1 MLELHQAHLE
11 ELIPAEALWSQVFG
25 DDAAFQRDFYA
36 LTDLSGPL
44 VLTED
49 GQVQAMLALP
59 EVTLTF
65 PDGWSVKGGYVYAL
79 ATHPEGRGRGY
90 AGLLLRYACEIL
102 RKRQADCVLTVPAQ
116 PSLFSFFAKN
126 GFAPAF
132 RHRRVTARPAAA
144 PARPISPEAYD
155 ALRESLLAST
165 THVVQGPGQMAFQ
178 QRLCPH
184 PGSGLYRLELAHG
197 PGCAAVECWPG
208 APVVKELLCDPLDE
222 GQGAAAAAALCG
234 GPAQVRLPAFG
245 EEDGQPFGAIQ
256 WLYGAAPSRWRLA
269 PWGYLGLAFD

>member
-1 MLELHQAHLE
+1 MLELHQARLE
-11 ELIPAEALWSQVFG
+11 ELSPAEALWSRVFG
-25 DDAAFQRDFYA
+25 DDTAFQRDFYT

-65 PDGWSVKGGYVYAL
+65 PDGWRVKGGYVYAL
-79 ATHPEGRGRGY
+79 ATRPEGRGRGY
-90 AGLLLRYACEIL
+90 AGLLLRYACQVL
-102 RKRQADCVLTVPAQ
+102 KSRGADCVLTVPAQ
-116 PSLFSFFAKN
+116 PSLFSFFGKN

-132 RHRRVTARPAAA
+132 RHRRVTARPAPA
-144 PARPISPEAYD
+144 PARPISPEEYD
-155 ALRESLLAST
+155 ALRESLLAGT

-197 PGCAAVECWPG
+197 PGCAAVERWPG
-208 APVVKELLCDPLDE
+208 APVVKELLCHPRDE

-234 GPAQVRLPAFG
+234 GPAQVRLPAG
-245 EEDGQPFGAIQ
+245 QEGGQPFGAIQ
-256 WLYGAAPSRWRLA
+256 WLYGAAPSRWRRLPRA
-269 PWGYLGLAFD
+269 YLGLAFD

>member
-25 DDAAFQRDFYA
+25 DDAAFQRDFYV

-65 PDGWSVKGGYVYAL
+65 PDRWNVKGGYVYAL
-79 ATHPEGRGRGY
+79 ATRPEARGRGY

-102 RKRQADCVLTVPAQ
+102 RKRQADCILTVPAQ

-132 RHRRVTARPAAA
+132 YHRRVEARPAAA
-144 PARPISPEAYD
+144 PARSISPEAYD
-155 ALRESLLAST
+155 ALRESLLAGT

-197 PGCAAVECWPG
+197 PGCAAVERWPG
-208 APVVKELLCDPLDE
+208 RPVVKELLCHPLDE
-222 GQGAAAAAALCG
+222 AQGAAAAAALCAA
-234 GPAQVRLPAFG
+234 PAQVRLPG
-245 EEDGQPFGAIQ
+245 GPEDTPFGAIR
-256 WLYGAAPSRWRLA
+256 WLYAAPPSRWQRS
-269 PWGYLGLAFD
+269 PRGYLGLAFD

>member
-49 GQVQAMLALP
+49 GQVQAMLGLP

-79 ATHPEGRGRGY
+79 ATRPEARGRGY

-102 RKRQADCVLTVPAQ
+102 RKRQADCILTVPAQ

-132 RHRRVTARPAAA
+132 YHRRVEARPAAA
-144 PARPISPEAYD
+144 PARSISPEEYD
-155 ALRESLLAST
+155 ALRESLLTGT
-165 THVVQGPGQMAFQ
+165 THVVQAPGQMEFQ
-178 QRLCPH
+178 RRLCPH
-184 PGSGLYRLELAHG
+184 PGSGLY
-197 PGCAAVECWPG
+197 GC
-208 APVVKELLCDPLDE
+208 
-222 GQGAAAAAALCG
+222 QGAAVPSPGRGAGCRCRRRPVRWSGPGASACPPGGGAALRRHPLAVRRRPLPLAAAPPG
-234 GPAQVRLPAFG
+234 LPGVGF
-245 EEDGQPFGAIQ
+245 
-256 WLYGAAPSRWRLA
+256 
-269 PWGYLGLAFD
+269 

>member
-79 ATHPEGRGRGY
+79 ATRPEARGRGY

-102 RKRQADCVLTVPAQ
+102 RKRQADCILTVPAQ

-132 RHRRVTARPAAA
+132 YHRRVEARPAAA
-144 PARPISPEAYD
+144 PARSISPEAYD
-155 ALRESLLAST
+155 ALRESLLTGT
-165 THVVQGPGQMAFQ
+165 THVVQDPGQMEFQ
-178 QRLCPH
+178 RRLCPH

-208 APVVKELLCDPLDE
+208 APVVKELLCHPQDE
-222 GQGAAAAAALCG
+222 EQGAAAAAALCG
-234 GPAQVRLPAFG
+234 GPAQVRLPAPQ
-245 EEDGQPFGAIQ
+245 EKGQPFGAIR
-256 WLYGAAPSRWRLA
+256 WLYGAAPSRWQRS
-269 PWGYLGLAFD
+269 PRGYLGLAFD

>member
-79 ATHPEGRGRGY
+79 ATRPEGRGRGY

-102 RKRQADCVLTVPAQ
+102 RKRQADCILTVPA
-116 PSLFSFFAKN
+116 PSSLFAFFAKN

-132 RHRRVTARPAAA
+132 YQRRVEARSVPA
-144 PARPISPEAYD
+144 PASPLSGEEYN
-155 ALRESLLAST
+155 ALRETLLAGA
-165 THVVQGPGQMAFQ
+165 THISQGPGQMEFQ
-178 QRLCPH
+178 RILCPA

-208 APVVKELLCDPLDE
+208 RPVVKELLCHPLDE
-222 GQGAAAAAALCG
+222 AQGAAAAAALCAA
-234 GPAQVRLPAFG
+234 PAQVRLPG
-245 EEDGQPFGAIQ
+245 GPEDTPFGAIR
-256 WLYGAAPSRWRLA
+256 WLYAAPPSRWQRS
-269 PWGYLGLAFD
+269 PQGYLGLAFD

>member
-79 ATHPEGRGRGY
+79 ATRPEARGRGY

-102 RKRQADCVLTVPAQ
+102 RKRQADCILTVP
-116 PSLFSFFAKN
+116 PHPPLFSFFFQK
-126 GFAPAF
+126 GLFPFSFHPPGGGVAPAGY
-132 RHRRVTARPAAA
+132 
-144 PARPISPEAYD
+144 S
-155 ALRESLLAST
+155 
-165 THVVQGPGQMAFQ
+165 
-178 QRLCPH
+178 
-184 PGSGLYRLELAHG
+184 
-197 PGCAAVECWPG
+197 
-208 APVVKELLCDPLDE
+208 
-222 GQGAAAAAALCG
+222 
-234 GPAQVRLPAFG
+234 
-245 EEDGQPFGAIQ
+245 
-256 WLYGAAPSRWRLA
+256 WR
-269 PWGYLGLAFD
+269 

>member
-79 ATHPEGRGRGY
+79 ATRPEGRGRGY

-102 RKRQADCVLTVPAQ
+102 RKRQADCILTVPA
-116 PSLFSFFAKN
+116 PSSLFAFFAKN

-132 RHRRVTARPAAA
+132 YQRRVEARSVPA
-144 PARPISPEAYD
+144 PASPLSGEEYN
-155 ALRESLLAST
+155 ALRETLLAGA
-165 THVVQGPGQMAFQ
+165 THISQGPGQMEFQ
-178 QRLCPH
+178 RILCPA

-197 PGCAAVECWPG
+197 PGCAAVERWPG
-208 APVVKELLCDPLDE
+208 RPVVKELLCHPLDE
-222 GQGAAAAAALCG
+222 AQGAAAAAALCAA
-234 GPAQVRLPAFG
+234 PAQVRLPG
-245 EEDGQPFGAIQ
+245 GPEDTPFRAIR
-256 WLYGAAPSRWRLA
+256 WLYAAPPSRWQRS
-269 PWGYLGLAFD
+269 PQGYLGLAFD

>member
-79 ATHPEGRGRGY
+79 ATRPEGRGRGY

-102 RKRQADCVLTVPAQ
+102 RKRQGDCVLTVPAQ
-116 PSLFSFFAKN
+116 PSLFSFFARN

-155 ALRESLLAST
+155 ALRESLLAGT

-208 APVVKELLCDPLDE
+208 APVVKELLCHPQDE
-222 GQGAAAAAALCG
+222 EQGAAAAAALCG
-234 GPAQVRLPAFG
+234 GPAQVRLPAPQ
-245 EEDGQPFGAIQ
+245 EKGQPFGAIR
-256 WLYGAAPSRWRLA
+256 WLYGAAPSRWQRS
-269 PWGYLGLAFD
+269 PRGYLGLAFD

>member
-11 ELIPAEALWSQVFG
+11 ELILAEALWSQVFG

-79 ATHPEGRGRGY
+79 ATRPEARGRGY

-102 RKRQADCVLTVPAQ
+102 RKRQADCILTVPAQ
-116 PSLFSFFAKN
+116 SSLFAFFAKN

-132 RHRRVTARPAAA
+132 YQRRVEARSVPA
-144 PARPISPEAYD
+144 PASPLSGEEYN
-155 ALRESLLAST
+155 ALRETLLAGA
-165 THVVQGPGQMAFQ
+165 THISQGPGQMEFQ
-178 QRLCPH
+178 RILCPA

-208 APVVKELLCDPLDE
+208 RPVVKELLCDPRDE
-222 GQGAAAAAALCG
+222 SQGSAAAAALCAA
-234 GPAQVRLPAFG
+234 PAQVRLPGAPG
-245 EEDGQPFGAIQ
+245 DTPFGAIL
-256 WLYGAAPSRWRLA
+256 WLYAAPPSRWQRSPA
-269 PWGYLGLAFD
+269 GYLGLAFD